1 METRECDDKHTDDV
15 GRVAAVFICARL
27 PGHCLGSVV
36 FWCIFVAEVSLGEGE
51 ESCFYVT
58 AQTKN
63 REYSSIYFFTFYV
76 PVCLPFFFLSGGT
89 MHPFAPLVYTGV
101 CAGHKK

>member
-63 REYSSIYFFTFYV
+63 REYIAAYILFYFLCTRMFA
-76 PVCLPFFFLSGGT
+76 LFLFVGGYD
-89 MHPFAPLVYTGV
+89 APLCTPGLHRGV
-101 CAGHKK
+101 RWT